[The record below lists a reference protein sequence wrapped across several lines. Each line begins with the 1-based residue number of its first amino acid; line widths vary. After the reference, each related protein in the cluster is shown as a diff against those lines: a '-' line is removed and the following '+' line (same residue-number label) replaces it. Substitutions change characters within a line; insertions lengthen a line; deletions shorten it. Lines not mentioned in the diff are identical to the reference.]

1 MENLISSRILAES
14 VEYMEHAAKAEC
26 QSKEDL
32 VFHPYLATG
41 ISSGLFTRL
50 QASLST
56 RSFTAAELLSHFP
69 KKNII
74 VIVAYEGQ
82 EESSTEEPEDE
93 EKQKEEIKQRRETK
107 QPRKQVVSRKRT
119 RSIAYGKVY

>member
-26 QSKEDL
+26 QSKDL

-69 KKNII
+69 KKNIV

-93 EKQKEEIKQRRETK
+93 EKQKEEIKQPRETK
-107 QPRKQVVSRKRT
+107 QPRKQAVSRKRT

>member
-1 MENLISSRILAES
+1 ME
-14 VEYMEHAAKAEC
+14 YAAKAEF

-41 ISSGLFTRL
+41 ISSSLFTRL
-50 QASLST
+50 QASLSK

-74 VIVAYEGQ
+74 IIVAYEGQ
-82 EESSTEEPEDE
+82 EESSTEEPKDE
-93 EKQKEEIKQRRETK
+93 EKQKEEIKQWSVTHLAFK
-107 QPRKQVVSRKRT
+107 KAIFVICCKLTS
-119 RSIAYGKVY
+119 SIYNCFKPEIQARPYVAMDR